1 LSSGPGALA
10 AFQLARDADQIENRF
25 RNEILPDL
33 KLASVMDN
41 ALDYSRLTLSQM
53 VDTLRKRLDQF
64 VTETYVEAEIINI
77 ATDYY
82 WKTAKAK
89 LDSDGLQASDFLNY
103 VPRTIVSDAMAMIS
117 QGDDNGHRV
126 RQFLNVF
133 GHRAP
138 LDYELSLPR
147 YAEDPQLVIN
157 LMQNAGHDVH
167 GEDFPTLPTKKL
179 LKISVDRVHRFQALK
194 EEAKHYCMLELY
206 QIRRMLLA
214 IDEVCMFN
222 GDIFQLKLDEVF
234 QLNDKRYRK
243 HALHLIKQRLAQA
256 NTWKSISPP
265 TTLSIKDIESMDMA
279 TGRVARSDDDVA
291 LIGTRVAGEGSVS
304 GTARVIRSVE
314 EIELFQE
321 DEILVAR
328 MTDPQWYP
336 LFPKARGIVTE
347 VGGWLSHAAIVARE
361 YNLPA
366 TVGVAN
372 VCNSIETGDIIE
384 LCDDGSINLIS
395 DRRSPES
402 PLRAKVNQPTP
413 PAEEQN
419 SVATNNKLRSQ
430 VTDLQQILN
439 RALKGSQGKAAN
451 AKSVDRADKKKLLDS
466 VRKAEPTPPLK
477 KAQ

>member
-1 LSSGPGALA
+1 
-10 AFQLARDADQIENRF
+10 
-25 RNEILPDL
+25 
-33 KLASVMDN
+33 
-41 ALDYSRLTLSQM
+41 
-53 VDTLRKRLDQF
+53 
-64 VTETYVEAEIINI
+64 
-77 ATDYY
+77 
-82 WKTAKAK
+82 
-89 LDSDGLQASDFLNY
+89 
-103 VPRTIVSDAMAMIS
+103 
-117 QGDDNGHRV
+117 
-126 RQFLNVF
+126 
-133 GHRAP
+133 
-138 LDYELSLPR
+138 
-147 YAEDPQLVIN
+147 
-157 LMQNAGHDVH
+157 
-167 GEDFPTLPTKKL
+167 
-179 LKISVDRVHRFQALK
+179 
-194 EEAKHYCMLELY
+194 
-206 QIRRMLLA
+206 
-214 IDEVCMFN
+214 
-222 GDIFQLKLDEVF
+222 
-234 QLNDKRYRK
+234 
-243 HALHLIKQRLAQA
+243 
-256 NTWKSISPP
+256 
-265 TTLSIKDIESMDMA
+265 MDMA

-402 PLRAKVNQPTP
+402 PLRAKVNQPTL

-451 AKSVDRADKKKLLDS
+451 AKSVDRADEKKVLDS